1 MWRTPPT
8 DSLERKVLL
17 LKLYLKKITATVIF
31 LVALVVSKI
40 MCGSLVFALIY
51 EKTSVNVRKTFSFLK
66 IRCPLV
72 GIDPSPAGECAPPPK
87 GGGAHSPAAKG
98 VGESQFRR
106 LEKKLR
112 TLPTLCFLL

>member
-1 MWRTPPT
+1 
-8 DSLERKVLL
+8 
-17 LKLYLKKITATVIF
+17 VIF

-72 GIDPSPAGECAPPPK
+72 GIGTPPTPIPQASVPSPPPHQR
-87 GGGAHSPAAKG
+87 GGATPA
-98 VGESQFRR
+98 
-106 LEKKLR
+106 
-112 TLPTLCFLL
+112 CC